1 MVKVVIDS
9 YSMICFLNKEYN
21 YEKIGNFLKFAQ
33 KNNVNLLM
41 SSINFGEIYYIVYR
55 KVGLKKAKELYNAI
69 SAIPVQIINPDIETV
84 IFAAQIK
91 ATKKM
96 SYADCFAA
104 ALAMKTGAA
113 ILTGDLEFKQIEKEI
128 KILWV

>member
-1 MVKVVIDS
+1 MVKIVIDS
-9 YSMICFLNKEYN
+9 YCMICFLNKEYN
-21 YEKIGNFLKFAQ
+21 YEKISNFLKLAQ

-55 KVGLKKAKELYNAI
+55 KVGLKKAKELY
-69 SAIPVQIINPDIETV
+69 SAITAIPIQIINPDIDTV
-84 IFAAQIK
+84 ILAAQIK
-91 ATKKM
+91 AKKRM

-104 ALAMKTGAA
+104 ALAIKTNAA
-113 ILTGDLEFKQIEKEI
+113 ILTSDSEFKQIEKEI